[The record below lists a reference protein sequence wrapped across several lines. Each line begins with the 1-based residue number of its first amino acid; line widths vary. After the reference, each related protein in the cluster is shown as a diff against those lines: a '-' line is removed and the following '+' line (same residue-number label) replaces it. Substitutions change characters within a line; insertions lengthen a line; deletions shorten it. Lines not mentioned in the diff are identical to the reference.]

1 MTFQAGSKHDA
12 VTAAVTRRALPGHE
26 RELESWMD
34 GVVDACSAFEG
45 FLGADIIRP
54 SNPGAEDYV
63 LIYRFASGNG
73 LAAWDASDVK
83 VEWLRRAEPHTSGEV
98 RRQVETGLEYWFRS
112 PGAPAAA
119 RPPVWKMAVVT
130 WLAIFPLSYLA
141 FTFVV
146 PHMTTWPAVFRSAV
160 VAALLV
166 LAMTYAVM
174 PFMTR
179 LLAPWLARNS

>member
-1 MTFQAGSKHDA
+1 MTSHAGAQQDT
-12 VTAAVTRRALPGHE
+12 VTAAVNRRALPGHE
-26 RELESWMD
+26 RELETWMD

-54 SNPGAEDYV
+54 SNPRTDDYV
-63 LIYRFASGNG
+63 LIYRFASPGG

-83 VEWLRRAEPHTSGEV
+83 GEWLRRAEPHTSGEV
-98 RRQVETGLEYWFRS
+98 RRQVDTGLEYWFTS
-112 PGAPAAA
+112 PGAPAA

-146 PHMTTWPAVFRSAV
+146 PLLTHWSAVLRSMV

-166 LAMTYAVM
+166 LAMTYIVM
-174 PFMTR
+174 PLMTR
-179 LLAPWLARNS
+179 LLAPWLAGKK